1 MTKAATDR
9 LDCATCAVRERAAC
23 AALSDKERGE
33 LARIGRRRTVRKG
46 ETIFAAGEDN
56 GACAT
61 LISGALK
68 IASFGEDGTERILSL
83 VHPAGFVGEMFTA
96 VAHHD
101 VVALADSELCL
112 FSRDQYEAAVDRFPA
127 LAKALLRRSAE
138 DLFDARSLVELQ
150 ARRSSKARVAAFLLA
165 MADAASHSQF
175 HPADAF
181 DLPLTR
187 GEIAGLLGLTSETVS
202 RQLTALE
209 RERVIARD
217 GARGIRVADAA
228 RLKALAV

>member
-1 MTKAATDR
+1 MAAATDP
-9 LDCATCAVRERAAC
+9 LNCATCPVRERAAC
-23 AALSDKERGE
+23 AALSDEERGE
-33 LARIGRRRTVRKG
+33 LARIGRRRKVARG
-46 ETIFAAGEDN
+46 ETIFAAGEDV
-56 GACAT
+56 GSCAT

-68 IASFGEDGTERILSL
+68 IASTGADGTERILSL
-83 VHPAGFVGEMFTA
+83 IHPAGFVGEMFA
-96 VAHHD
+96 PIAHHD

-138 DLFDARSLVELQ
+138 ELFDARSLVELQ
-150 ARRSSKARVAAFLLA
+150 ARRDSKGRVAGFLMA
-165 MADAASHSQF
+165 MAEAASHSPC
-175 HPADAF
+175 HPAEAF

-187 GEIAGLLGLTSETVS
+187 GEIAGLLGLTIETVS

-209 RERVIARD
+209 RDGAIIRD

-228 RLKALAV
+228 RLKVLAG

>member
-23 AALSDKERGE
+23 AALSGEERGE

-150 ARRSSKARVAAFLLA
+150 ARRTSKARVAAFLLA

-187 GEIAGLLGLTSETVS
+187 GEIAGLLGLTIETVS

-209 RERVIARD
+209 RERLIARD

>member
-33 LARIGRRRTVRKG
+33 LARIGRRRTVHKG
-46 ETIFAAGEDN
+46 DTVFAAGEDN

-68 IASFGEDGTERILSL
+68 IASFGEDGSERILSL

-187 GEIAGLLGLTSETVS
+187 GEIAGLLGLTIETVS

-209 RERVIARD
+209 RERVIVRD
-217 GARGIRVADAA
+217 GARGIRVAEPA

>member
-1 MTKAATDR
+1 MSTVTDP
-9 LDCATCAVRERAAC
+9 LNCATCPVRERAAC
-23 AALSDKERGE
+23 AALSVQERDE
-33 LARIGRRRTVRKG
+33 LARIGRRRRVAKG

-56 GACAT
+56 CSCAT

-68 IASFGEDGTERILSL
+68 IASYGEDGTERILSL
-83 VHPAGFVGEMFTA
+83 VHPAGFVGEMFA
-96 VAHHD
+96 PVAHHD

-138 DLFDARSLVELQ
+138 ELFEARSLVELQ
-150 ARRSSKARVAAFLLA
+150 ARRSSKERVAGFLLA
-165 MADAASHSQF
+165 MAEAASHSPC
-175 HPADAF
+175 HVAERF

-187 GEIAGLLGLTSETVS
+187 GEMAGLLGLTIETVS

-209 RERVIARD
+209 RDGAIGRD

-228 RLKALAV
+228 RLRAMAA